1 MTKILKCDYALKQQ
15 NLQKYSF
22 VIFIEQLVK
31 FEVSMTNS
39 VIATNAEIKI
49 IFIISVIYNH
59 YNNLHNIKTNVKK

>member
-1 MTKILKCDYALKQQ
+1 MTKILKCDHALKQQ

-59 YNNLHNIKTNVKK
+59 YNNLHNIKNNVKK